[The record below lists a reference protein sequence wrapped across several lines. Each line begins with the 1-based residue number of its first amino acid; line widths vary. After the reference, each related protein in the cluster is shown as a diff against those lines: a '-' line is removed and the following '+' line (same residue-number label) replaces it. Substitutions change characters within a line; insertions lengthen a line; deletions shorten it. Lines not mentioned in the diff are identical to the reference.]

1 MTCLPRRL
9 LQKTGLSASCL
20 GCPRPAQGWGAGPLP
35 PPGCR
40 ARSAPRPGVELVA
53 GPTTAPAPRVPGPGL
68 HSPLIFEE
76 MLRGLAVP
84 HHPGP
89 VLLQRLDV
97 PGEAGGATC
106 GTPPVGLVPQPPRGL
121 AHSRDTRT
129 RRLQASR
136 VRPPGGGKTRGCD
149 RATVPTSKAP
159 SVHPRREEG
168 PGSRTVGQGPEHWGS
183 CGVGTSQLGEGQTPA
198 GSGSERTHSAQL
210 VSPGRRPE

>member
-35 PPGCR
+35 LPGCR

-97 PGEAGGATC
+97 PGEAGGVTC

-129 RRLQASR
+129 RRLQASQEWGHLGAAR
-136 VRPPGGGKTRGCD
+136 RGAATGPLSPRPKHQVCTLGVRRGQEAGPWG
-149 RATVPTSKAP
+149 RARNTGAAAGWAPHSSGRGRHPRARGLSGHTAP
-159 SVHPRREEG
+159 S
-168 PGSRTVGQGPEHWGS
+168 
-183 CGVGTSQLGEGQTPA
+183 L
-198 GSGSERTHSAQL
+198 
-210 VSPGRRPE
+210 